1 MEDLVSKVDVIELAK
16 CECDKESL
24 FHTSSGGI
32 SKQMRKEIE
41 DLLAKEDYN
50 WLNDDT
56 FDHAVAR
63 ILAVTVFNNQ
73 IEDDPKAK
81 EESLKKLH
89 NKGWKNEEFAVE
101 WRDNMITAKQLADAI
116 KTYLYH
122 DTEIVDTIFKILQCP
137 FRKGFDRDGVY
148 GPFNQYNPSYV
159 SKGIRRDVEHFC
171 KQSDHE
177 LSCFLGG
184 LNSAWRNHLKTYNPY
199 RDGHLSGGAPREE
212 VLLSEFKHLRKLIR
226 ETEEAR
232 KNPEFWSTLQ
242 KRLLNKWEEK

>member
-81 EESLKKLH
+81 EESLK
-89 NKGWKNEEFAVE
+89 
-101 WRDNMITAKQLADAI
+101 
-116 KTYLYH
+116 
-122 DTEIVDTIFKILQCP
+122 
-137 FRKGFDRDGVY
+137 
-148 GPFNQYNPSYV
+148 
-159 SKGIRRDVEHFC
+159 
-171 KQSDHE
+171 
-177 LSCFLGG
+177 
-184 LNSAWRNHLKTYNPY
+184 
-199 RDGHLSGGAPREE
+199 
-212 VLLSEFKHLRKLIR
+212 
-226 ETEEAR
+226 
-232 KNPEFWSTLQ
+232 
-242 KRLLNKWEEK
+242 